1 MLRWYFTFQTFIGN
15 TCRVEIDDRN
25 YSGSAVE
32 LNKDVTGSPGCPSD
46 NPVVIEEDNSNDM
59 LQAVRTKTGYLHLIE
74 LTQDGLR
81 AMFPETGTQMSV
93 RITLNSQ
100 LIFYGYIQSQTFE
113 SKYKSYRRKVD
124 IPIVSAIGA
133 VLDEPMSDTAWGSP
147 TGLCKLGYVF
157 EDEFSF
163 YTYLVMPDFGV
174 RDDASQIV
182 HPLDVE
188 VPCNILSPAND
199 DFHFGVR
206 DIDQNPVE
214 QYSIMTHGEF
224 LEAFCRLYGVTCHEV
239 GDAIVFTRPDYSGKY
254 IRMDIAELYN
264 PYDTQVEIG
273 DNTDETTL
281 NTIFDF
287 ADNKGKSYG
296 VSPLCQLRI
305 SPETI
310 DEEEKADFT
319 QATYATFD
327 PNRKLAVLHNMNV
340 DLYLNPNYYTEQAS
354 PQAGVYTRLVGNGN
368 SEMVQMRFSGSEDI
382 DLAKFGFYT
391 PKFNNFNHFIMKLE
405 NYTAGMQLKISVLS
419 GGKYYNFEEEGDPWT
434 TTETKST
441 VTVDGNGEMSWWA
454 LTNGQYT
461 EVSVYSVGG
470 TQVIEAFITE
480 AKMCRLYDETG
491 RDVVSEYTSQVS
503 RDLLVKGDTES
514 PEKASVTSQFLYRAS
529 AYSDYPRYLYMTK
542 QQRGLKLTMRP
553 KNTFNMLNLYIEMI
567 GVYGDADT
575 YRMLSVGNEVISDT
589 YTFQIATFNT

>member
-1 MLRWYFTFQTFIGN
+1 MLRWYFTFQTFNGN
-15 TCRVEIDDRN
+15 TCRVEIYDRN

-32 LNKDVTGSPGCPSD
+32 LNKDVNGSPGCPSD

-59 LQAVRTKTGYLHLIE
+59 LQTVRTKTGYLHLIE
-74 LTQDGLR
+74 LTEDGLR

-100 LIFYGYIQSQTFE
+100 LIFNGFIQSQTFE

-133 VLDEPMSDTAWGSP
+133 VLNEPMSDTAWGTP
-147 TGLCKLGYVF
+147 TGLCKLGYIF

-163 YTYLVMPDFGV
+163 YTYLVMPEFDV
-174 RDDASQIV
+174 RDDESQII

-199 DFHFGVR
+199 DFHFGVEGV
-206 DIDQNPVE
+206 DQIPVQ
-214 QYSIMTHGEF
+214 QYNIMTHGEF

-239 GDAIVFTRPDYSGKY
+239 GDAIVFTRPDYTGKY
-254 IRMDIAELYN
+254 IRMEIGELYN

-281 NTIFDF
+281 NTLFDF

-310 DEEEKADFT
+310 GEEEKADFT
-319 QATYATFD
+319 QATYETFD
-327 PNRKLAVLHNMNV
+327 PNRKLAVLDNMNA
-340 DLYLNPNYYTEQAS
+340 DLKLYYNSTEAS
-354 PQAGVYTRLVGNGN
+354 PQTGVYTRLVGNGN
-368 SEMVQMRFSGSEDI
+368 REMVQLRFSGNDGML
-382 DLAKFGFYT
+382 LAKFGFYT

-480 AKMCRLYDETG
+480 AKMCRIYEETG
-491 RDVVSEYTSQVS
+491 SDVTSAYTKQVS

-514 PEKASVTSQFLYRAS
+514 PENASVTSQFLYRAS
-529 AYSDYPRYLYMTK
+529 AYYDYPRYRYMTK

-567 GVYGDADT
+567 AVYGDTDT
-575 YRMLSVGNEVISDT
+575 YRMLSIGNEVISDT

>member
-1 MLRWYFTFQTFIGN
+1 MLRWYFTFQTFSGN

-32 LNKDVTGSPGCPSD
+32 LNKDVSGSPGCPSD

-59 LQAVRTKTGYLHLIE
+59 LQAVRIKTGYLHLIE
-74 LTQDGLR
+74 LTEDGLR

-100 LIFYGYIQSQTFE
+100 LIFNGFIQSQTFE
-113 SKYKSYRRKVD
+113 SRYKSYRRKVD

-133 VLDEPMSDTAWGSP
+133 VLNEPMSDTAWGSP
-147 TGLCKLGYVF
+147 AGLCKLGYVF
-157 EDEFSF
+157 EDEFGF
-163 YTYLVMPDFGV
+163 YTYLVMPDFDV

-199 DFHFGVR
+199 DFHFGVEGV
-206 DIDQNPVE
+206 DQIPVG

-239 GDAIVFTRPDYSGKY
+239 GDAIVFTRPDSDYIGKY
-254 IRMDIAELYN
+254 IRMEIAELYN

-281 NTIFDF
+281 NMLFDF

-310 DEEEKADFT
+310 DEEEKADFA
-319 QATYATFD
+319 QATYETFD
-327 PNRKLAVLHNMNV
+327 PNRKLAVLNNMNE
-340 DLYLNPNYYTEQAS
+340 DLVLYNSTTEAS
-354 PQAGVYTRLVGNGN
+354 PQAAVYTRLVGNGN
-368 SEMVQMRFSGSEDI
+368 REMVQMRFSGSEGI
-382 DLAKFGFYT
+382 KLAKFGFYT

-419 GGKYYNFEEEGDPWT
+419 GGKYYNFQEEGDLWT
-434 TTETKST
+434 TTETWST
-441 VTVDGNGEMSWWA
+441 ATVDGNGEMTWWA

-461 EVSVYSVGG
+461 EVIVYSAG
-470 TQVIEAFITE
+470 TQVSEAFITE
-480 AKMCRLYDETG
+480 AKMCRIYDETG
-491 RDVVSEYTSQVS
+491 RDVTSAYTNQVS
-503 RDLLVKGDTES
+503 RDLLVKGDTQS
-514 PEKASVTSQFLYRAS
+514 PENASVTSQFLYRAS
-529 AYSDYPRYLYMTK
+529 AYYDYPRYRYMTK

-567 GVYGDADT
+567 AVYGDTDT
-575 YRMLSVGNEVISDT
+575 YRMLSIGNEVISDT

>member
-1 MLRWYFTFQTFIGN
+1 MLRWYFTFQTFSGN
-15 TCRVEIDDRN
+15 TCSVEIDDRN

-32 LNKDVTGSPGCPSD
+32 LNKDVSGSPGCPSD
-46 NPVVIEEDNSNDM
+46 NPVVIEEDNSRDM
-59 LQAVRTKTGYLHLIE
+59 LQTVRTKTGYLHLIE
-74 LTQDGLR
+74 LAEDGLR

-93 RITLNSQ
+93 SITLNSQ

-133 VLDEPMSDTAWGSP
+133 VLNERMSDTAWGTP

-163 YTYLVMPDFGV
+163 YNYLIMPEFV
-174 RDDASQIV
+174 VLDDESQIV

-199 DFHFGVR
+199 DFHFGVEGV
-206 DIDQNPVE
+206 DQIPVE
-214 QYSIMTHGEF
+214 QYNIMTHGEF

-239 GDAIVFTRPDYSGKY
+239 GDAIVFTRPDYTGKY
-254 IRMDIAELYN
+254 IRMEISELYN

-281 NTIFDF
+281 NTLFNF

-319 QATYATFD
+319 QATYVTFD
-327 PNRKLAVLHNMNV
+327 PNRKLAVLHNMNE

-354 PQAGVYTRLVGNGN
+354 PQTGVYTRLVGNGN
-368 SEMVQMRFSGSEDI
+368 GEMVQMRFSGSEGLY
-382 DLAKFGFYT
+382 LAKFGFYT
-391 PKFNNFNHFIMKLE
+391 PTFNNFNHFIMKLE
-405 NYTAGMQLKISVLS
+405 NYTAGMQLKISVRS
-419 GGKYYNFEEEGDPWT
+419 GGKYYNFQEEGDPWT
-434 TTETKST
+434 TTQTFST

-461 EVSVYSVGG
+461 EVLVYSAG
-470 TQVIEAFITE
+470 TQVSEAFITE
-480 AKMCRLYDETG
+480 AKMCRIYDETG
-491 RDVVSEYTSQVS
+491 RDVTSAYTKQVS
-503 RDLLVKGDTES
+503 RDLLVNGDTES
-514 PEKASVTSQFLYRAS
+514 PEKASITSAFLYRAS
-529 AYSDYPRYLYMTK
+529 AYNDFPRYRYMTK
-542 QQRGLKLTMRP
+542 QQRGLKITMRP
-553 KNTFNMLNLYIEMI
+553 KNTFNMLNLYIEII
-567 GVYGDADT
+567 GVYSDADT

>member
-1 MLRWYFTFQTFIGN
+1 MLRWYFTFQTFSGN
-15 TCRVEIDDRN
+15 TCRVDIDDRN

-74 LTQDGLR
+74 LTEDGLR

-93 RITLNSQ
+93 RITLNSE
-100 LIFYGYIQSQTFE
+100 LIFNGFIQSQTFE
-113 SKYKSYRRKVD
+113 SRYKSYRRKVD

-133 VLDEPMSDTAWGSP
+133 VLNEPMSDTAWGDP

-157 EDEFSF
+157 EDEFNF
-163 YTYLVMPDFGV
+163 YTYLVMPDFNV
-174 RDDASQIV
+174 QDDALQIV

-199 DFHFGVR
+199 DFHFGVEGV
-206 DIDQNPVE
+206 DQIPVE
-214 QYSIMTHGEF
+214 QYNIMTHGEF

-239 GDAIVFTRPDYSGKY
+239 GDAIVFTRPDYTGKY
-254 IRMDIAELYN
+254 IRMEISELYN
-264 PYDTQVEIG
+264 PYDTQEEIG

-281 NTIFDF
+281 NILFDF

-305 SPETI
+305 SPDTI

-319 QATYATFD
+319 QATYVTFD
-327 PNRKLAVLHNMNV
+327 PNRKLAVLHNMNE
-340 DLYLNPNYYTEQAS
+340 DLYLNPNYYTEQAT
-354 PQAGVYTRLVGNGN
+354 PPVGVFTRLVGNGN
-368 SEMVQMRFSGSEDI
+368 SEMVQ
-382 DLAKFGFYT
+382 
-391 PKFNNFNHFIMKLE
+391 
-405 NYTAGMQLKISVLS
+405 NYTAGMQLKISVRS
-419 GGKYYNFEEEGDPWT
+419 GGKYYNFQEEGDPWT
-434 TTETKST
+434 TTQTWST
-441 VTVDGNGEMSWWA
+441 ATVNGDGEMSWWA

-461 EVSVYSVGG
+461 EVLVYSAG
-470 TQVIEAFITE
+470 TQVSEAFITE
-480 AKMCRLYDETG
+480 AKMCRIYDETG
-491 RDVVSEYTSQVS
+491 RDVTSAYTNHVS
-503 RDLLVKGDTES
+503 RDLLVIGDTES
-514 PEKASVTSQFLYRAS
+514 PEKASITSAFLYRAS
-529 AYSDYPRYLYMTK
+529 AYNDYPRYRYMTK

-553 KNTFNMLNLYIEMI
+553 KNTFTMLNLYIEMI
-567 GVYGDADT
+567 GVYSDADT

>member
-1 MLRWYFTFQTFIGN
+1 MLRWYFTFQTFSGN

-59 LQAVRTKTGYLHLIE
+59 LQAVRIKTGYLHLIE
-74 LTQDGLR
+74 LTEDGLR
-81 AMFPETGTQMSV
+81 AMFPETGTQMSI

-100 LIFYGYIQSQTFE
+100 LIFNGYIQSQTFE

-133 VLDEPMSDTAWGSP
+133 VLEEPMSDTAWGSP
-147 TGLCKLGYVF
+147 AGLCKLGYVF

-163 YTYLVMPDFGV
+163 YTYLVMPDFDV

-199 DFHFGVR
+199 DFHFGVP
-206 DIDQNPVE
+206 DVDQNPVE

-239 GDAIVFTRPDYSGKY
+239 GDAIVFTRHDYTGKY
-254 IRMDIAELYN
+254 IRMEIGELYN
-264 PYDTQVEIG
+264 PYDTQEEIG

-281 NTIFDF
+281 TTLFDF

-310 DEEEKADFT
+310 GEEEKADFT
-319 QATYATFD
+319 QATYVTFD
-327 PNRKLAVLHNMNV
+327 PNRKLAVLHNMNE
-340 DLYLNPNYYTEQAS
+340 DIYLGYYTEQAS
-354 PQAGVYTRLVGNGN
+354 PQTGVYTRLVGNGN
-368 SEMVQMRFSGSEDI
+368 SEMIQMRFSGSEGI
-382 DLAKFGFYT
+382 YLARFGFYT
-391 PKFNNFNHFIMKLE
+391 PTFNNFNHFIMKLD
-405 NYTAGMQLKISVLS
+405 NYTAGMQLKISVRS
-419 GGKYYNFEEEGDPWT
+419 GGKYYNFQEEGDPWT
-434 TTETKST
+434 TTQTFST
-441 VTVDGNGEMSWWA
+441 ATVDGNGEISWWA

-461 EVSVYSVGG
+461 EVIVYSAG
-470 TQVIEAFITE
+470 TQVSEAFITE
-480 AKMCRLYDETG
+480 AKMCRIYDETG
-491 RDVVSEYTSQVS
+491 RDVKSEYTSQVS

-529 AYSDYPRYLYMTK
+529 AYYDFPRYRYMTK

-553 KNTFNMLNLYIEMI
+553 KNTFHMLNLYIEMI

>member
-1 MLRWYFTFQTFIGN
+1 MLRWYFTFQTFGGN

-46 NPVVIEEDNSNDM
+46 NPVVIEEDNSSDM

-74 LTQDGLR
+74 LTEDGLR

-100 LIFYGYIQSQTFE
+100 LIFNGYIQSQTFE
-113 SKYKSYRRKVD
+113 SKYKSYRRRVD

-133 VLDEPMSDTAWGSP
+133 VLNEPMSDTAWGSP
-147 TGLCKLGYVF
+147 AGLCKLGYVF

-163 YTYLVMPDFGV
+163 YTYLVMPKFDV
-174 RDDASQIV
+174 RDDESQQV

-199 DFHFGVR
+199 DFHFGVK
-206 DIDQNPVE
+206 DVDQMDVE

-254 IRMDIAELYN
+254 IRMEIGELYN
-264 PYDTQVEIG
+264 PYDTQEEIG

-281 NTIFDF
+281 NTLFDF

-310 DEEEKADFT
+310 GEEEKADFT
-319 QATYATFD
+319 QATYVTFD
-327 PNRKLAVLHNMNV
+327 PNRKLAVLRNMNA
-340 DLYLNPNYYTEQAS
+340 DLFLGYNTTEAS

-368 SEMVQMRFSGSEDI
+368 SVMVQMRFSGSEGI
-382 DLAKFGFYT
+382 YLARFGFYT
-391 PKFNNFNHFIMKLE
+391 PTFNNFNHFIMKLKD
-405 NYTAGMQLKISVLS
+405 YTAGMQLKISVRC
-419 GGKYYNFEEEGDPWT
+419 GEKYYNFQEEGDLWT
-434 TTETKST
+434 TTQTWST
-441 VTVDGNGEMSWWA
+441 ATVDGNGEMSWWA

-461 EVSVYSVGG
+461 EVIVYSAG
-470 TQVIEAFITE
+470 TQVSEAFITE
-480 AKMCRLYDETG
+480 AKMCRIYDETG
-491 RDVVSEYTSQVS
+491 RDVTSAYTNQVS

-514 PEKASVTSQFLYRAS
+514 PENASVTSQFLYRAS
-529 AYSDYPRYLYMTK
+529 AYYDFQRYRYMTK

-553 KNTFNMLNLYIEMI
+553 KNTFHMLNLYIEMI
-567 GVYGDADT
+567 GVYGEADT